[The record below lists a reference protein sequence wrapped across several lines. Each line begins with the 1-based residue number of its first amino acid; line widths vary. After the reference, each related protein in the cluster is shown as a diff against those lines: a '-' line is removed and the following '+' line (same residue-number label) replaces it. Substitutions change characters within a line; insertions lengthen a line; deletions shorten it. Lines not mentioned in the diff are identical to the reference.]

1 MAERQR
7 TAMARAVTPNKTS
20 RFVLLASV
28 CVVVAA
34 LYFAQD
40 VLIPLALAVLL
51 TFLFTPVVNR
61 LERWR
66 VPRAG
71 AVVLVVVI
79 AFGGFA
85 LLGYVVARQVIE
97 LANNVD
103 QYKDNIEAKIE
114 RVRPRGGGVVEKVS
128 AAAAEVQNKLEGPA
142 TTQAGGSPAA
152 AVTQPT
158 EAIADEIAQRTDIP
172 RTITESSKDKVPSPA
187 TQPTRENPVPVAVV
201 EPAPSPMETLG
212 HYLGLA
218 LGPLGTAGIVIVFVI
233 FMLLQR
239 EDLRNRLIRLVG
251 YGQLTVT
258 TNALDDAAGRIS
270 RYLVAQAIV
279 NGTYGVAIALGL
291 WLIGKFVGRDDPPF
305 PNVILWGLLCCVLR
319 FIPYIGP
326 WIAAAFPL
334 VISLAVYRGFN
345 VFVATACM
353 FVVIELLSNNIM
365 EPLLYGS
372 STGMSAVAVLVS
384 AVFWTWL
391 WGPIGLLLA
400 TPLTVCLVVLGK
412 YVPTL
417 QFLDIML
424 GDEPVLEP
432 HERLYQ
438 RWLALDPEEAADLVH
453 EFFAERSLE
462 DVYDTI
468 LIPAL
473 ALGEQD
479 RHKGRLDE
487 QRWKMIRQSIR
498 EMIDEL
504 GDDYRLRFAQTG
516 ASTAT
521 APAKAGEA
529 PVDPNVAAGRRKPL
543 QKDCTVNVV
552 VLPAHDEADEIV
564 ALMLD
569 QVLEFNN
576 YCAYAASQTKLA
588 AEMIETVQKKQA
600 HAVCVSALPPAAVTH
615 SRYLC
620 KRLHQRMPDLK
631 MVVGLWAWP
640 GDLRKAKGR
649 VACESSVNLVTTIAQ
664 AVDEVE
670 QLTQAA
676 VVQQQEATARANGG
690 ADDAADAVTT
700 PNTTPTRAA
709 P

>member
-1 MAERQR
+1 MPRS
-7 TAMARAVTPNKTS
+7 VSPTPKTP
-20 RFVLLASV
+20 RFVLLASI
-28 CVVVAA
+28 CIVVAA

-51 TFLFTPVVNR
+51 TFLLTPLVNK

-66 VPRAG
+66 VPRVG
-71 AVVLVVVI
+71 AVVLTVII
-79 AFGGFA
+79 AFGA
-85 LLGYVVARQVIE
+85 IAMLGYIVGLQIVE

-103 QYKDNIEAKIE
+103 TYKENILAKVDFLQPNRSGMMDKLADAAKE
-114 RVRPRGGGVVEKVS
+114 VE
-128 AAAAEVQNKLEGPA
+128 EKLEGPA
-142 TTQAGGSPAA
+142 TTQAT
-152 AVTQPT
+152 TQPAQAT
-158 EAIADEIAQRTDIP
+158 EVVADEIAARTGTP
-172 RTITESSKDKVPSPA
+172 RTVTEATKDQAPNPA
-187 TQPTRENPVPVAVV
+187 TQPTRENPLPVAVV
-201 EPAPSPMETLG
+201 EPTASPMQTLG
-212 HYLGLA
+212 RYLGLL
-218 LGPLGTAGIVIVFVI
+218 LGPLGTAGIVLVFVV

-239 EDLRNRLIRLVG
+239 EDLRNRLIRLIG

-258 TNALDDAAGRIS
+258 TQALDDAASRIS

-279 NGTYGVAIALGL
+279 NGTYGIAIAIGL
-291 WLIGKFVGRDDPPF
+291 WLIGKFVGRDEPSF
-305 PNVILWGLLCCVLR
+305 PNVALWGLLCTLLR
-319 FIPYIGP
+319 FVPYIGP

-334 VISLAVYRGFN
+334 VISLAVYRSFN
-345 VFVATACM
+345 VFLATTAM
-353 FVVIELLSNNIM
+353 FVVVELLSNNIM

-372 STGMSAVAVLVS
+372 STGMSAVAVIVA

-412 YVPTL
+412 YVPAL

-424 GDEPVLEP
+424 GDEPVLAP

-438 RWLALDPEEAADLVH
+438 RWLALDQEEAADLLH

-462 DVYDTI
+462 NVYDAI

-473 ALGEQD
+473 ALAEQD

-487 QRWKMIRQSIR
+487 PRWKMIRSSIR
-498 EMIDEL
+498 ELIDEL

-521 APAKAGEA
+521 VPGKAPELSDSPAD
-529 PVDPNVAAGRRKPL
+529 VPNRFPL
-543 QKDCTVNVV
+543 GKDCSVNVL

-564 ALMLD
+564 GQMLA

-576 YCAYAASQTKLA
+576 YCATAASQSALA
-588 AEMIETVQKKQA
+588 GEMVEMVGSKNA
-600 HAVCVSALPPAAVTH
+600 DAVCVSALPPAAVTH

-620 KRLHQRMPDLK
+620 KRLHQKLPELK
-631 MVVGLWAWP
+631 MAVGLWSWS
-640 GDLRKAKGR
+640 GDLKRAKER
-649 VACESSVNLVTTIAQ
+649 VSCADSVVLVTTLSQ
-664 AVDEVE
+664 AVDQVE

-676 VVQQQEATARANGG
+676 VVQQQQTQRNGEK
-690 ADDAADAVTT
+690 AAVAAAKAADAL
-700 PNTTPTRAA
+700 A
-709 P
+709 PPRVE